1 MRFLY
6 LIIAATILAVSSCQ
20 YEEKVLP
27 APQIFLDNEDGIFDM
42 DRSDTL
48 TIIPKITYDYSYKYW
63 WLYSQSK
70 EIISEKKDLEFKDS
84 TYGSYDFTFS
94 VMNTTTSDTANIRI
108 NVYDFIDF
116 DDFQFDKEKEYSK
129 DGPFDFKYV
138 HFPTTVHSS
147 TITDWQGF
155 SMSGVTKYPGKEKET
170 SQLCVQSMDENDE
183 SEIFSV
189 YKHAEDADLRI
200 LFKDNSTT
208 GHHLKS
214 IDVNNTY
221 EAYHRMYTEKLF
233 DPNNNIDSLK
243 ITIYG
248 YNAADKKTAL
258 TKQHYLANYQFS
270 DKEKEKRFVQSKW
283 ETINL
288 EKLGAVHSISFEITA
303 SKDITTTNNLPLS
316 YFCLDNLKIMD

>member
-6 LIIAATILAVSSCQ
+6 LLIATTFIALSSCE

-27 APQIFLDNEDGIFDM
+27 APKIFLDNEDGVFDM
-42 DRSDTL
+42 DRADTL

-63 WLYSQSK
+63 WLYNQSK
-70 EIISEKKDLEFKDS
+70 EIISKEKNLEFKDS

-94 VMNTTTSDTANIRI
+94 VMNSTTSDTANVRI

-116 DDFQFDKEKEYSK
+116 EDFQYEQDKKYSK

-138 HFPTTVHSS
+138 HFPTTVNSS

-155 SMSGVTKYPGKEKET
+155 SMSSVTKYPGKEKET

-189 YKHAEDADLRI
+189 YKHADGVDLRI
-200 LFKDNSTT
+200 LFKDNSTR

-214 IDVNNTY
+214 IDINNTY
-221 EAYHRMYTEKLF
+221 EAYYRMYTENLF
-233 DPNNNIDSLK
+233 DRNNSVDYLK

-248 YNAADKKTAL
+248 HNAAGDKTTS
-258 TKQHYLANYQFS
+258 TKHYLANYQYP
-270 DKEKEKRFVQSKW
+270 KNEKDKRFVQSKW

-288 EKLGAVHSISFEITA
+288 EELGAVHSVSFEIEA
-303 SKDITTTNNLPLS
+303 SKEISGNNLPLS